1 MVNRVL
7 LVSSSSRTIYA
18 VHSIRSTYSRNLG
31 QCVAVMIEMTPRFFM
46 RSYSAALVFPAVLLI
61 PFVASAAPQS
71 QSKPDTSNTT
81 AEQPYVIRSSTRLV
95 QVNVVVQNEKGV
107 PITGLKK
114 ENFTVLDN
122 GKPQEI
128 AFFSATVPSHK
139 VPHPMAPNSFTN
151 RSDIKGQDPGA
162 TVVILFDSLN
172 TSFEDQAYARN
183 HILRFLQTVKPQDR
197 VAIFA
202 LTTQLLVLHDFT
214 EDVASLQS
222 SVARFSP
229 QLLAAF
235 DASHPDNFHVPA
247 LANDPSWR
255 VFEGHVNNAN
265 GEIADSY
272 VINRFQITYA
282 AIVAIADYV
291 ASIPGH
297 KSLVW
302 VSDGIPIQLGSDHI
316 GIPDRDDFRIDNS
329 SVPGMPRTSD
339 LSGLA
344 RLLNRV
350 DMAIYPIDAHG
361 VDVDD
366 SASAF
371 NMRQDQ
377 RDSFRV
383 LADDT
388 GGKAFYGTNDIKG
401 AINSAV
407 EDNRYTYT
415 LGFYPNHG
423 AWDGKFRK
431 IKIGLDIT
439 GSRLR
444 YRRGYFA
451 FPERS
456 GNEVSMRTDLA
467 EAGRSPLDATALGV
481 TVNGKTLAPSSARL
495 LQLQVTLDPK
505 QFLLRDQGNRK
516 QGGLDLLFLQKD
528 SAGNFLVAEK
538 QHFEVNFSQ
547 TEYAALA
554 KAGLILQR
562 KLAINPTSTEIR
574 VLVRDGGSGAL
585 GSVTFPVKTF
595 F

>member
-1 MVNRVL
+1 
-7 LVSSSSRTIYA
+7 
-18 VHSIRSTYSRNLG
+18 
-31 QCVAVMIEMTPRFFM
+31 MTPRFSM
-46 RSYSAALVFPAVLLI
+46 RSYSAALVFPAVLLF
-61 PFVASAAPQS
+61 PFVASASPQS

-81 AEQPYVIRSSTRLV
+81 TEQPYVIRSSTRLV

-114 ENFTVLDN
+114 EDFTVLDN

-128 AFFSATVPSHK
+128 AFFSAAVPSHT
-139 VPHPMAPNSFTN
+139 VPRPLAPMVFTN
-151 RSDIKGQDPGA
+151 RSDLKGQDPGA

-172 TSFEDQAYARN
+172 TSFEDQAYARH
-183 HILRFLQTVKPQDR
+183 HILRFLQSVKPQDR

-202 LTTQLLVLHDFT
+202 LTTHLLALHDFT

-247 LANDPSWR
+247 LASDPSWR
-255 VFEGHVNNAN
+255 VFEGHVNNAS

-272 VINRFQITYA
+272 IINRFQITYA
-282 AIVAIADYV
+282 AVLALADYV
-291 ASIPGH
+291 ANIPGH

-302 VSDGIPIQLGSDHI
+302 VSDGIPIQLGSDRI

-329 SVPGMPRTSD
+329 SVPGMPGSSD

-361 VDVDD
+361 VEVDD

-371 NMRQDQ
+371 HMRQDQ

-388 GGKAFYGTNDIKG
+388 GGKAFYGTNDITG

-407 EDNRYTYT
+407 EDNRYTYA

-423 AWDGKFRK
+423 VWDGKFRK
-431 IKIGLDIT
+431 IKINLDVS

-451 FPERS
+451 FRERS
-456 GNEVSMRTDLA
+456 ENEVTMRTDLA

-481 TVNGKTLAPSSARL
+481 TVRGKTLAPTSTRR
-495 LQLQVTLDPK
+495 LQLQVTLDAK
-505 QFLLRDQGNRK
+505 QFLLHDQDNRK

-528 SAGNFLVAEK
+528 SAGNFLAAEK
-538 QHFEVNFSQ
+538 QHFDVNFKPR
-547 TEYAALA
+547 EYDALA
-554 KAGLILQR
+554 KSGLVLQHR
-562 KLAINPTSTEIR
+562 LSINPTAAEIR
-574 VLVRDGGSGAL
+574 VLVRDSGSGSL